1 MDRKTGV
8 AIEECNESDAAAKKV
23 IGMKVIYLLRLSLFD
38 SFCFLQLFLTF
49 FLSLLLTST
58 ENRRYYFS
66 YFGDSEWNL
75 ILW

>member
-23 IGMKVIYLLRLSLFD
+23 IGMKVIYLLGLSLFN

-75 ILW
+75 ILS